1 MSALQAYEDALELT
15 ERMLACARSAQW
27 DQLVELEKERG
38 TILEAIGRGSAQ
50 AGRGAADRDGKRR
63 ILQRMIACDQ
73 EISALTQDW
82 MGELRQ
88 ILNSVDTQHKLERTY
103 TAR

>member
-15 ERMLACARSAQW
+15 ERMLACARAAQW
-27 DQLVELEKERG
+27 DRLVELEKERG
-38 TILEAIGRGSAQ
+38 ILLETIGRRAPD
-50 AGRGAADRDGKRR
+50 AGRGDVERDGKRR

-73 EISALTQDW
+73 EIAALTQDW

-88 ILNSVDTQHKLERTY
+88 ILNSVDTRHKLERTY
-103 TAR
+103 SAR

>member
-15 ERMLACARSAQW
+15 ERMLSCARSAQW
-27 DQLVELEKERG
+27 DRLVELEKERG
-38 TILEAIGRGSAQ
+38 ALLEEIARRGPD
-50 AGRGAADRDGKRR
+50 AGHVAADRDGKRR

-73 EISALTQDW
+73 EIAALTQDW

-88 ILNSVDTQHKLERTY
+88 ILNSVDTRQKLERAY
-103 TAR
+103 AAR